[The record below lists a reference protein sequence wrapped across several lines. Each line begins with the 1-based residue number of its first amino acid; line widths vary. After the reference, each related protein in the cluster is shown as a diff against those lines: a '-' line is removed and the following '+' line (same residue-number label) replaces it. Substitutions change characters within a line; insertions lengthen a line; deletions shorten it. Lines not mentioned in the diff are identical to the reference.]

1 MKKIIIVLL
10 AVSAT
15 LALSCK
21 KEEIGNT
28 GAPGT
33 IPIVFGIDGNSI
45 GGTKVFS
52 ESTLPLVQA
61 NGFNVAGVTSE
72 NVTMFN
78 ALASWVPEK
87 SYYKTDETY
96 CYPASGGMNFYAVYP
111 KSQPITVS
119 GGAVTLAYANNPD
132 TDLIASSAT
141 NVTASERSVA
151 LAFNHILGQ
160 VSFTVKGTD
169 NNVEYKLRSISV
181 SAPGTGTYAY
191 SSASWTKGEAIART
205 TYFSGEASVSTKS
218 AQAIGGAQTYLPVEV
233 QVNVEWDC
241 YSKGVLVASYNK
253 STGVTLTKGKK
264 TAVNLNLPNSD
275 AKVMNFTVSVKEWE
289 TTTPQEITL

>member
-1 MKKIIIVLL
+1 MKKIIIVS
-10 AVSAT
+10 VVISAT
-15 LALSCK
+15 LALSCN
-21 KEEIGNT
+21 KEKIGNVDSL
-28 GAPGT
+28 GT
-33 IPIVFGIDGNSI
+33 IPIVFGIADGGI
-45 GGTKVFS
+45 GGTKAFS

-78 ALASWVPEK
+78 APASWVPEK

-111 KSQPITVS
+111 KSQAITVS
-119 GGAVTLAYANNPD
+119 GGAVTLAYTNDPD

-141 NVTASERSVA
+141 DVTASEHSVA
-151 LAFNHILGQ
+151 LAFDHILGQ
-160 VSFTVKGTD
+160 VSFTVKGMD
-169 NNVEYKLRSISV
+169 DNVEYKLRSISV
-181 SAPGTGTYAY
+181 SAPGTGIYAY

-205 TYFSGEASVSTKS
+205 TYFSGEASVSTKA

-264 TAVNLNLPNSD
+264 TAVNLILPDSD
-275 AKVMNFTVSVKEWE
+275 AKVINFTVSVKDWE
-289 TTTPQEITL
+289 TTMPQEITL